1 MTSTVLIEA
10 LERELR
16 LVKAK
21 IRMYESRVKEL
32 ERKYGIS
39 SNTFLDR
46 FEKGELGDKEDFF
59 LWWSYLRAL
68 STLRKRVGELEE
80 ELQKLQG
87 IH

>member
-1 MTSTVLIEA
+1 MNSTVLTEA

-21 IRMYESRVKEL
+21 IKMYELRVKEL
-32 ERKYGIS
+32 EEKYGIS
-39 SNTFLDR
+39 SNTFLDK
-46 FEKGELGDKEDFF
+46 FERGELGDEEDFF

-87 IH
+87 VH